1 MAVLHVKQCR
11 SGESGRVRRLRWS
24 GESGRVRRLDGQVS
38 QVGSGGSMVR
48 TGESEVSQVSQVAVR
63 VPILIFGT
71 SLCKKRAKPS

>member
-1 MAVLHVKQCR
+1 MLHVKQCR

-24 GESGRVRRLDGQVS
+24 GGQVS

-63 VPILIFGT
+63 VPILIFGK